1 MREHCK
7 ECVLKHLGQAAV
19 LMDEAL
25 LGYPLHKVLAMGHM
39 AEAESEAL
47 GKWPALANRI
57 RDERKVYEM
66 EGGVIDIMELIE
78 KASEVENE
86 VL

>member
-7 ECVLKHLGQAAV
+7 ECVLKHLGQASV

-25 LGYPLHKVLAMGHM
+25 LGYPLHKVLAIGHM

-47 GKWPALANRI
+47 AKWPALANRI

-66 EGGVIDIMELIE
+66 GGAIDIMELIA
-78 KASEVENE
+78 KVWEVENE

>member
-7 ECVLKHLGQAAV
+7 ECVLKHLGQASV

-47 GKWPALANRI
+47 AKWPALANRI
-57 RDERKVYEM
+57 RDERKIYEM
-66 EGGVIDIMELIE
+66 EGGVIDIMELIG
-78 KASEVENE
+78 KALEVDNG